1 MRSLLLSKVST
12 LLALCLLTFSVEAV
26 AQQRVSGKITD
37 KATGEPLVGVSV
49 AVKGTSKGVITNVD
63 GKYTIEVAPDATLLL
78 GYLGYKDLSIDVDGR
93 SVVNATMESDINTL
107 DEVVMVGYSSM
118 KKAELSS
125 AVTTMQ
131 GDKLR
136 DVTTPDLGSMLQGKI
151 AGVQVTNS
159 SGAPGSSATIR
170 IRGTGSIA
178 AGSDPLYVVDGVA
191 GGTFN
196 PNDVESIT
204 VLKVNVFLRAHC

>member
-63 GKYTIEVAPDATLLL
+63 GKYTVEVAPDATLLL

-125 AVTTMQ
+125 AVTTVQ

-159 SGAPGSSATIR
+159 SGAPGSSATIGNR
-170 IRGTGSIA
+170 NGLLFCKNCRTGIA
-178 AGSDPLYVVDGVA
+178 LFVGIVPIQAVTGQLQGKLAVR
-191 GGTFN
+191 
-196 PNDVESIT
+196 E
-204 VLKVNVFLRAHC
+204 LCLL